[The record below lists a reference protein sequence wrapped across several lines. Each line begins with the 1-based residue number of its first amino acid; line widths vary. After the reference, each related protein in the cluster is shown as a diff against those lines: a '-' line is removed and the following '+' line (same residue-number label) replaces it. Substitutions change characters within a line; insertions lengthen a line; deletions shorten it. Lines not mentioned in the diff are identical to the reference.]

1 MSSQDL
7 LTIRKRKLRFKIQTS
22 ATFFTGPDKIPGHH
36 VHVMGSDMAQVFK
49 LL

>member
-7 LTIRKRKLRFKIQTS
+7 LTIRKMKLRLKIKTP
-22 ATFFTGPDKIPGHH
+22 ATGPDKIPGHY
-36 VHVMGSDMAQVFK
+36 VHVMDSDMAQVFK